1 MWWRGHADA
10 NWMLKPGAFRGHHS
24 GGADRGSALIANFK
38 MRATGRLGH
47 RHVPSSE
54 IEWLFLAQHYGL
66 PTQLL
71 DWTENTLIALF
82 FAVYDATHP
91 EADASLWALS
101 PGKLNAEH
109 ADPANPGTAQRGLI
123 DTDERPIQAVV
134 MQGTGFKDEAIRI
147 RLFPNESELPAL
159 PKVVALASTEMDERI
174 VAQSGRFT
182 LHSCDC
188 AIEGLD
194 GNEKYLHKFF
204 IPADEKP
211 KFRWLLDS
219 MGIRRWNLFP
229 DLESLASE
237 LNKNEFVPI
246 KSIPA

>member
-1 MWWRGHADA
+1 M
-10 NWMLKPGAFRGHHS
+10 GAF
-24 GGADRGSALIANFK
+24 
-38 MRATGRLGH
+38 
-47 RHVPSSE
+47 
-54 IEWLFLAQHYGL
+54 
-66 PTQLL
+66 
-71 DWTENTLIALF
+71 
-82 FAVYDATHP
+82 
-91 EADASLWALS
+91 